1 MMQPGSDV
9 LAIEHLYASRERFV
23 AYVRNRVDE
32 PELAEDI
39 VHDSLLRALRAAPD
53 LRENERLLSWF
64 FRILRNAIVDEY
76 RKRGVA
82 GRHVDP
88 AGALPDVPDLSGED
102 EKTIC
107 SCFRALLPALK
118 PEYAEL
124 IEALDLAEE
133 APEAVAQ
140 RLGITT
146 NNLKVRRHRARQA
159 LRQQLENACGTC
171 AQGNC
176 IGDCTC

>member
-1 MMQPGSDV
+1 MTSPTAERQPM
-9 LAIEHLYASRERFV
+9 EHLYESRQRFV
-23 AYVRNRVDE
+23 EYVRRRVDD

-39 VHDSLLRALRAAPD
+39 VHDSLLKALKSAPE
-53 LRENERLLSWF
+53 LRDDERLIPWF
-64 FRILRNAIVDEY
+64 FRILRNAVVDEY
-76 RKRGVA
+76 RKRDVA
-82 GRHVDP
+82 RRHVQQTDE
-88 AGALPDVPDLSGED
+88 LPDLPDLSDED
-102 EKTIC
+102 ERTIC
-107 SCFRALLPALK
+107 ACFKAVLPALK

-124 IEALDLAEE
+124 IQALDLSEE
-133 APEAVAQ
+133 TPEAVAG

>member
-1 MMQPGSDV
+1 MHPGADA
-9 LAIEHLYASRERFV
+9 LAMEHLYASRERFV

-39 VHDSLLRALRAAPD
+39 VQDSLLRALRAAPE
-53 LRENERLLSWF
+53 LREHERLVPWF

-82 GRHVDP
+82 RRHLEQTDK
-88 AGALPDVPDLSGED
+88 LPDVPDLSD
-102 EKTIC
+102 EEQKAVC
-107 SCFRALLPALK
+107 ACFQALLPALK

-133 APEAVAQ
+133 APEAVAR

>member
-1 MMQPGSDV
+1 MQPGADA
-9 LAIEHLYASRERFV
+9 LAMEHLYASRERFV

-39 VHDSLLRALRAAPD
+39 VQDSLLRALRAAPE
-53 LRENERLLSWF
+53 LREHERLVPWF

-82 GRHVDP
+82 RRHLEQTDK
-88 AGALPDVPDLSGED
+88 LPDVPDLSD
-102 EKTIC
+102 EEQKAVC
-107 SCFRALLPALK
+107 ACFQALLPALK

-133 APEAVAQ
+133 APEAVAR

>member
-1 MMQPGSDV
+1 MTSSAAEQPP
-9 LAIEHLYASRERFV
+9 IEHLYESRQRFLEF
-23 AYVRNRVDE
+23 VRRRVNDHQ
-32 PELAEDI
+32 LAEDI
-39 VHDSLLRALRAAPD
+39 VHDSLLRALKAAPE
-53 LRENERLLSWF
+53 LRDDERLVPWF
-64 FRILRNAIVDEY
+64 FRILRNAVVDEY
-76 RKRGVA
+76 RKREVTR
-82 GRHVDP
+82 RH
-88 AGALPDVPDLSGED
+88 LQQTEEVPDLPDLNDHE
-102 EKTIC
+102 ERAIC
-107 SCFRALLPALK
+107 VCFQALLPALK

-124 IEALDLAEE
+124 IQALDLAEE

-171 AQGNC
+171 AQGSC